1 MTGMWDRDP
10 PSALWYHPLLV
21 HTKILKKIYTTSLM
35 TPVFVHVIV
44 CTEEN
49 QSRNRWFGKVSRTH
63 RGSKLLAHRAR
74 DGKAML
80 QILMYSL
87 INTNRP
93 YDLLDTIMPSA
104 DKAERAYFDMPYK
117 GRTKQGSRTHRARDG
132 YLVPGIA
139 MRILE

>member
-10 PSALWYHPLLV
+10 PSALRYHQLLV

-35 TPVFVHVIV
+35 TSVFVHAIV
-44 CTEEN
+44 CKEE
-49 QSRNRWFGKVSRTH
+49 
-63 RGSKLLAHRAR
+63 KLEPKSLVRK
-74 DGKAML
+74 GKAML
-80 QILMYSL
+80 QTHMYRL

-104 DKAERAYFDMPYK
+104 DKAERLISTCL
-117 GRTKQGSRTHRARDG
+117 TKAGSSG
-132 YLVPGIA
+132 YLGPGIA